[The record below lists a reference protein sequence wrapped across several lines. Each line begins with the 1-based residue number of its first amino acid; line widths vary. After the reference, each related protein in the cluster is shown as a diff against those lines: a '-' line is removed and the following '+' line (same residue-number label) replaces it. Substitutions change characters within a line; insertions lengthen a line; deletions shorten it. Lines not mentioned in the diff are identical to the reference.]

1 MKITLD
7 NNYKNDR
14 SANIA
19 TKCPHCGHFGTF
31 ISVAGNDVY
40 TQHTEHHIGRN
51 IIDNYLG
58 IRKCPNHKCKG
69 HLLFIANGNGD
80 VLLTSPS
87 ETIPFDKENIPSKV
101 LNAFEEAI
109 KCHSGTCF
117 IASAI
122 MIRKTLEEICIDRGT
137 IGKNLLKK
145 LEDLGS
151 KILIP
156 QELLIG
162 MNELRLLGNDAAHIE
177 AQTFAEIGKE
187 EIEVSLEFTKE
198 ILKAVYQYEN
208 LLAKLRGLKTKL
220 TPDNK
225 PDKHSL

>member
-1 MKITLD
+1 MKITFD
-7 NNYKNDR
+7 NNHGND
-14 SANIA
+14 SITNIA
-19 TKCPHCGHFGTF
+19 TRCPHCGHFGTF
-31 ISVAGNDVY
+31 IPVANNDVY
-40 TQHTEHHIGRN
+40 TYHKEHNRGT

-58 IRKCPNHKCKG
+58 IRKCPNQTCNG
-69 HLLFIANGNGD
+69 HLFFIADGHRK
-80 VLLTSPS
+80 VLLTSPT
-87 ETIPFDKENIPSKV
+87 ETIPFDKENIPQKV

-122 MIRKTLEEICIDRGT
+122 MIRKTLEEICIDRGAV
-137 IGKNLLKK
+137 GKNLLKK

-156 QELLIG
+156 QELLTG

-187 EIEVSLEFTKE
+187 EIEVSLEFAKE

-208 LLAKLRGLKTKL
+208 LLAKLRRLKTKQ
-220 TPDNK
+220 
-225 PDKHSL
+225 